1 MAVDQ
6 VSVFT
11 ANLNSNTNPNP
22 NILVVA
28 KPAWVPTPTAN
39 RGKAGLSTDLYH

>member
-6 VSVFT
+6 DSVFT
-11 ANLNSNTNPNP
+11 ANPNPNTNPNP

-28 KPAWVPTPTAN
+28 KPAWATPTAN
-39 RGKAGLSTDLYH
+39 HGKAGLGTDFYR